1 MENSSLWIPTAI
13 HKLPNQVKGGRGG
26 RGGEREKVIART
38 KLTDALSGILL
49 APAQELFTCISFF
62 YNHMFWFI
70 LKIIYFFY
78 FFEKLVDTT
87 ISWSNG
93 QVKGSPCIYMLP

>member
-1 MENSSLWIPTAI
+1 M
-13 HKLPNQVKGGRGG
+13 
-26 RGGEREKVIART
+26 IACT
-38 KLTDALSGILL
+38 KLTDALSGIVL

-78 FFEKLVDTT
+78 FFENLVDTT